1 MFVSLPVIWGVF
13 FTVGLD
19 RDCMRTATI
28 RLAAPGGGLHP
39 ADNGVAD
46 HPDIERVAI
55 DQIAV
60 LDDGTGVALCRLR
73 GDVEELRAIL
83 SESAGISAFHASV
96 TDETIHVFVH
106 FEQTAAAAALLALR
120 RSHELVV
127 RTPIRWLSDGRLEI
141 SAVGDDA
148 TLQDSLDGLPE
159 DLHVELVEIGEYAP
173 ETNHPESLLTDKQL
187 EVLDAALGVGY
198 YEEPRRGTQADV
210 ADAVGL
216 APATVGEHLRRIEG
230 KVLRALRE

>member
-1 MFVSLPVIWGVF
+1 
-13 FTVGLD
+13 
-19 RDCMRTATI
+19 MRTATI
-28 RLAAPGGGLHP
+28 RLSAPDSGLHP
-39 ADNGVAD
+39 ADSDVAD

-55 DQIAV
+55 DGISM
-60 LDDGTGVALCRLR
+60 LEDGTGVALCRLR
-73 GDVEELRAIL
+73 GNAEELRSIL
-83 SESAGISAFHASV
+83 SESAGISAFYASV

-106 FEQTAAAAALLALR
+106 FEQTDTAAALLTLR

-148 TLQDSLDGLPE
+148 TLQDALDELPD
-159 DLHVELVEIGEYAP
+159 DLHVELVEIGAYAP
-173 ETNHPESLLTDKQL
+173 EPNRPESLLTDKQL
-187 EVLDAALGVGY
+187 EVLDAALATGY